1 MFPDFY
7 TSLFSSKE
15 VGERT
20 YGVMNSVQVFL
31 EAAMMGVVPII
42 MRKIGVR
49 NTLLCGFTVMTL
61 RILGCATFND
71 PIVISFVKMFHAL
84 EVPLC
89 ILPVMRYF
97 TLHFNPAMSA
107 TLYMVGFQIAS
118 QLGNVVLS
126 PVLGALND
134 SQGYRFTF
142 VVISAVVACSA
153 VFGYFTLKR
162 DDQQVIG
169 EPFIRDTKKPKVKAP
184 SDITAPVAPSVPVTP
199 EEVTPSQESNAS
211 KGVD

>member
-1 MFPDFY
+1 M
-7 TSLFSSKE
+7 
-15 VGERT
+15 
-20 YGVMNSVQVFL
+20 YGVLNSVQVFA

-49 NTLLCGFTVMTL
+49 NTLLCGFMVMTL
-61 RILGCATFND
+61 RILGCAIFAD

-118 QLGNVVLS
+118 QIGNVVLS
-126 PVLGALND
+126 NPLGQLND
-134 SQGYRFTF
+134 ARGYHFTF
-142 VVISAVVACSA
+142 VVIAAVVALA
-153 VFGYFTLKR
+153 GVYAFFTLKK
-162 DDQQVIG
+162 DDEQVLG
-169 EPFIRDTKKPKVKAP
+169 DPFIRDSQAK
-184 SDITAPVAPSVPVTP
+184 PVAARAQQSAAGDAFSENSPNKRELS
-199 EEVTPSQESNAS
+199 
-211 KGVD
+211 